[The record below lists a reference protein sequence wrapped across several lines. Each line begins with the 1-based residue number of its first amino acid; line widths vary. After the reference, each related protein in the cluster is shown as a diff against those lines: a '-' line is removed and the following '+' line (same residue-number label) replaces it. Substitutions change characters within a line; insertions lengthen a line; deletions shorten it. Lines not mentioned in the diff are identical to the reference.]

1 MSPFL
6 REKLEISCADTAG
19 RSTGSRRAS
28 DVASSP
34 SFLRD
39 RARDLLDREAVARLG
54 ADEVGGEHEGN
65 ATRRLPP
72 RGDDDRRDARAV
84 RALEHPLVVV
94 GDAVADHV
102 DEHLDVTRLVA
113 DANGRRV
120 ASGRQLAREL
130 IGERAADEQ
139 RLVRRRAQLLHQPE
153 DRAHPERQLHRRLNG
168 VPRAWIESST
178 PIAARFA
185 IIDEPPTLM
194 NGSGMPVIG
203 AMPIVIPTFT

>member
-6 REKLEISCADTAG
+6 REKLAISCADTAG
-19 RSTGSRRAS
+19 RMTGSRRAS

-34 SFLRD
+34 IFLRD

-54 ADEVGGEHEGN
+54 ADEVRREHERD
-65 ATRRLPP
+65 AARRLSA
-72 RGDDDRRDARAV
+72 RGDDDRRNARAV
-84 RALEHPLVVV
+84 RALQHALVVV
-94 GDAVADHV
+94 RDAVSDHV
-102 DEHLDVTRLVA
+102 DEHLDVARLVA
-113 DANGRRV
+113 DPNGRSV
-120 ASGRQLAREL
+120 APGRELAREL
-130 IGERAADEQ
+130 IRERAADHH
-139 RLVRRRAQLLHQPE
+139 RLVRRRAHLFQQPE
-153 DRAHPERQLHRRLNG
+153 DRSGPERELHRRLNG